1 MVVLA
6 SVGAPMDDM
15 VQANVTLGVR
25 ATQHRYN
32 IGKCFAQSDWIL
44 IIRHVVEETPTQS
57 MGLAFPCLA
66 PLPP

>member
-1 MVVLA
+1 MLGCRYCDKYPCNVKDNTIHRIRTVVLA

-44 IIRHVVEETPTQS
+44 I
-57 MGLAFPCLA
+57 
-66 PLPP
+66 